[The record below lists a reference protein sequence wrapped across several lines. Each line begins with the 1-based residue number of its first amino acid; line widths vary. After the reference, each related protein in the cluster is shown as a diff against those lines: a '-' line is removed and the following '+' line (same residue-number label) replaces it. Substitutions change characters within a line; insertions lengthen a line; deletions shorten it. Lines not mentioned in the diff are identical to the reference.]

1 MFLVPLQGGDFGNG
15 LGAMGILG
23 SLPLA
28 ADATGVQVRPH
39 GACSHLPLDKP
50 LRDVKA
56 GKRLVTEVVLTL
68 ELAGEWRAEV
78 VAAGWEGNGSKG
90 ELWTLRAFFL

>member
-1 MFLVPLQGGDFGNG
+1 MFLVPRRGGDFGNV

-23 SLPLA
+23 SLLLA
-28 ADATGVQVRPH
+28 ADATGVQVRPC

-50 LRDVKA
+50 LRVVKA

-68 ELAGEWRAEV
+68 ELAGEWMAEV
-78 VAAGWEGNGSKG
+78 VAAGWEGNGNKG
-90 ELWTLRAFFL
+90 ELRAFRAFFL